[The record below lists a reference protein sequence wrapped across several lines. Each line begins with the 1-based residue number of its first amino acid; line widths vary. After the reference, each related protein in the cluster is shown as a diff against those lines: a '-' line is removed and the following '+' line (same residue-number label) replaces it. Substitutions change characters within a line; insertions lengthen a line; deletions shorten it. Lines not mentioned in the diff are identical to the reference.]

1 MVRKTKSK
9 EPVGVPAES
18 VLRAPVYKRKARTKK
33 STPPPEPVLQ
43 RAKSPPV
50 AVHAESVL
58 RAPVYK
64 KKKVPS
70 KYCEFVRREYHTT
83 THLPVRDR
91 LRDLGKRWQA
101 LKTQKK
107 SA

>member
-1 MVRKTKSK
+1 MVRKTRSK

-18 VLRAPVYKRKARTKK
+18 VLRAPVYKKTRKK
-33 STPPPEPVLQ
+33 SKPPLEPVLQ
-43 RAKSPPV
+43 RAKSPSV

-64 KKKVPS
+64 KKKIPS

-91 LRDLGKRWQA
+91 LRDLGRRWQA
-101 LKTQKK
+101 LKKK

>member
-1 MVRKTKSK
+1 MVRKTKPK

-18 VLRAPVYKRKARTKK
+18 VLRAPVYTRKPRKK
-33 STPPPEPVLQ
+33 SKPPPQPVLQ
-43 RAKSPPV
+43 RAESKPV

-58 RAPVYK
+58 RGPVYK

-70 KYCEFVRREYHTT
+70 KYCEFVRDQYHTT

-91 LRDLGKRWQA
+91 LRDLGKRWQE
-101 LKTQKK
+101 LKKK

>member
-1 MVRKTKSK
+1 MVRKTKPK

-18 VLRAPVYKRKARTKK
+18 VLRAPYKKTRKK
-33 STPPPEPVLQ
+33 SKPPPQPVLQ
-43 RAKSPPV
+43 RAQSKPV

-101 LKTQKK
+101 LKKK
-107 SA
+107 ST

>member
-9 EPVGVPAES
+9 AQVGVPAES
-18 VLRAPVYKRKARTKK
+18 VLVAPVTRKPRKK
-33 STPPPEPVLQ
+33 SKPPPEPVLQ

-70 KYCEFVRREYHTT
+70 AYCEWVRREYHTT

-91 LRDLGKRWQA
+91 LRDLGKRWQE
-101 LKTQKK
+101 LKKK

>member
-9 EPVGVPAES
+9 EPVGVPVES
-18 VLRAPVYKRKARTKK
+18 VLRAPVYKKTRKK
-33 STPPPEPVLQ
+33 SKPPPQPVLQ
-43 RAKSPPV
+43 RAESKPV

-58 RAPVYK
+58 RAPK

-70 KYCEFVRREYHTT
+70 AYCEWVRREYHTT

-91 LRDLGKRWQA
+91 LRDLGKRWQE
-101 LKTQKK
+101 LKKK

>member
-18 VLRAPVYKRKARTKK
+18 VLRAPYKKTRKK
-33 STPPPEPVLQ
+33 SKPPPEPVLQ
-43 RAKSPPV
+43 RAESKPV
-50 AVHAESVL
+50 AVHAESIL
-58 RAPVYK
+58 RAPVK

-70 KYCEFVRREYHTT
+70 AYCEWVRREYHTT

-91 LRDLGKRWQA
+91 LRDLGKRWQE
-101 LKTQKK
+101 LKKK
-107 SA
+107 ST

>member
-18 VLRAPVYKRKARTKK
+18 VLRAPVYKRKTRKK
-33 STPPPEPVLQ
+33 SKPPPEPVLQ

-58 RAPVYK
+58 RAPVRK

-70 KYCEFVRREYHTT
+70 AYCEWVRREYHTT

-101 LKTQKK
+101 LKKK
-107 SA
+107 ST

>member
-1 MVRKTKSK
+1 MVRKTKPK

-18 VLRAPVYKRKARTKK
+18 VLRAPYKKTRKK
-33 STPPPEPVLQ
+33 SKPPPQPVLQ
-43 RAKSPPV
+43 RAQSKPV

-58 RAPVYK
+58 RAPVY

>member
-9 EPVGVPAES
+9 AQVGVPAES
-18 VLRAPVYKRKARTKK
+18 VLRAPVYKKPRKK
-33 STPPPEPVLQ
+33 SKPPPQPVLQ
-43 RAKSPPV
+43 RAESKPV

-58 RAPVYK
+58 RAPVY

-91 LRDLGKRWQA
+91 LRDLGKRWQE
-101 LKTQKK
+101 LKKK

>member
-9 EPVGVPAES
+9 AQVGVPVES
-18 VLRAPVYKRKARTKK
+18 VLRAPVHKKPRKK
-33 STPPPEPVLQ
+33 SKPPPEPVL
-43 RAKSPPV
+43 REARSPPV
-50 AVHAESVL
+50 GVPAESVL

-70 KYCEFVRREYHTT
+70 AYCEFVRREYHTT

-91 LRDLGKRWQA
+91 LRDLGKRWQE
-101 LKTQKK
+101 LKKK
-107 SA
+107 ST

>member
-18 VLRAPVYKRKARTKK
+18 VLKAPVYKKTRRKSK
-33 STPPPEPVLQ
+33 PPPQPVLK
-43 RAKSPPV
+43 RAESKPV

-58 RAPVYK
+58 RAPVY

>member
-1 MVRKTKSK
+1 MVRKTRSK

-18 VLRAPVYKRKARTKK
+18 VLRAPVYKKTRKK
-33 STPPPEPVLQ
+33 SKPPTQPVLQ
-43 RAKSPPV
+43 RAESKPV

-58 RAPVYK
+58 RGPVYK
-64 KKKVPS
+64 KKKIPS
-70 KYCEFVRREYHTT
+70 KYCEFVRDQYHTT

-91 LRDLGKRWQA
+91 LRDLGKRWQE

>member
-1 MVRKTKSK
+1 MVRKSRSK

-18 VLRAPVYKRKARTKK
+18 VLVAPVYKKPRKK
-33 STPPPEPVLQ
+33 SKPPLEPVLQ

-70 KYCEFVRREYHTT
+70 AYCEWVRREYHTT

-101 LKTQKK
+101 LKKK
-107 SA
+107 ST

>member
-18 VLRAPVYKRKARTKK
+18 VLVAPVSKRKTRKK
-33 STPPPEPVLQ
+33 SKPPPEPVLK
-43 RAKSPPV
+43 RAESKPV

-58 RAPVYK
+58 RAPVY

>member
-9 EPVGVPAES
+9 AQVGVPAES
-18 VLRAPVYKRKARTKK
+18 VLRAPVHKKTRKK
-33 STPPPEPVLQ
+33 SKPPPQPVLQ
-43 RAKSPPV
+43 RAESKPV

-64 KKKVPS
+64 KKKIPS
-70 KYCEFVRREYHTT
+70 AYCEFVREQYHTT

-101 LKTQKK
+101 LKTQKNVRLR
-107 SA
+107 

>member
-9 EPVGVPAES
+9 AQVGVPAES
-18 VLRAPVYKRKARTKK
+18 VLRAPVYRKPRRK
-33 STPPPEPVLQ
+33 SKPPPEPVLQ
-43 RAKSPPV
+43 RAESKAQVGVP
-50 AVHAESVL
+50 AESVL
-58 RAPVYK
+58 RGPVYKK

-91 LRDLGKRWQA
+91 LRDLGKRWQE
-101 LKTQKK
+101 LKKK

>member
-9 EPVGVPAES
+9 ESVGVPAES
-18 VLRAPVYKRKARTKK
+18 VLRAPVYKKKARKK
-33 STPPPEPVLQ
+33 SKPPPEPVL
-43 RAKSPPV
+43 RPAESPPV

-70 KYCEFVRREYHTT
+70 AYCEFVREQYHTT

-101 LKTQKK
+101 LKNKKK